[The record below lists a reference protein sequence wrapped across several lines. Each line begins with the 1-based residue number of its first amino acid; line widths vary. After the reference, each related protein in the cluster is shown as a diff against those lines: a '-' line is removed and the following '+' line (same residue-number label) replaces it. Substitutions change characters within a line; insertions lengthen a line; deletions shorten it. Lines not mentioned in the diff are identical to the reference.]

1 MAADMD
7 IFREVEGVDFGTL
20 PGPVDTLLQQGV
32 VAYRSDKARADRLF
46 RQALDLAPEAL
57 AAYFCL
63 YKIHTYMG
71 NLETAK
77 AAALDGM
84 REAARQAGWPDDP
97 RFWPAGQSHTDGPA
111 RFALFTLKA
120 LTFIELKRGDRST
133 ADAQLKILS
142 IVDPAGSVGW
152 PVIAALAEG
161 AAGASGM
168 HSPRLS

>member
-1 MAADMD
+1 MD
-7 IFREVEGVDFGTL
+7 IFREAEGVDFGAL

-32 VAYRSDKARADRLF
+32 VAYRSDRLRADRLF

-71 NLETAK
+71 NLDIAK
-77 AAALDGM
+77 AAALDGL
-84 REAARQAGWPDDP
+84 REAARQAGWPLDP
-97 RFWPAGQSHTDGPA
+97 SHWPKGQSHSEGPA

-120 LTFIELKRGDRST
+120 LCFIELKRGDREA
-133 ADAQLKILS
+133 ADRLLDILAA
-142 IVDPAGSVGW
+142 VDPGGSVGW

-161 AAGASGM
+161 A
-168 HSPRLS
+168 H